1 MAKKALITGITEQD
15 HAPRPGGRGIMPL
28 RDQEAWGISTQ
39 QLGRRDTYTPRDA
52 APVPGSVAARLN
64 SSERVGAVPRSP
76 KTRPNSSEEHL
87 TRGQVEHSILVFV
100 LNKHG
105 KPLMPCTP
113 GKARRLLKQGKAK
126 VVCMTPFTIQL
137 LYGSSG
143 YKQDVTAGIDA
154 GYKTVGY
161 SAVTAKRELIA
172 GELELRDDIKRLLE
186 KRREYRRARRSR
198 KWYRKPRFDNRKRKD
213 GWLPPSLEHKLES
226 HIRLIER
233 LKRILPITRV
243 VVEVASF
250 DTQKMQN
257 PEISGVEYQ
266 RGELAGYDVRE
277 YLLAKWGHKCAY
289 CGKTDVPL
297 EIDHIIP
304 KSRGGSNRVSNLT
317 IACHECNQSKGN
329 RTAEEFGYPEVQAKA
344 KEPLKAAAFMNAI
357 RWELVNRLGCDWT
370 YGSVT
375 KYKREKLKLEKS
387 HVNDAFVIAGG
398 NSDHIRTGYIYKA
411 KQVRRQNRSLFKAN
425 ILKGGRK
432 KRNTIK
438 EVNGFRRFDKVLY
451 GKLKCF
457 IFALRTRGYF
467 ELRDIEGNKVGASIN
482 SKKLKLLE
490 RARGRIE
497 EVIRATRA
505 EAHLLAHG

>member
-1 MAKKALITGITEQD
+1 MRKEEEVDAE
-15 HAPRPGGRGIMPL
+15 P
-28 RDQEAWGISTQ
+28 TQ

-52 APVPGSVAARLN
+52 APVPGSVAAWLN
-64 SSERVGAVPRSP
+64 SSERVGAVPRGP
-76 KTRPNSSEEHL
+76 KTRPNSSEEHP
-87 TRGQVEHSILVFV
+87 TPKPKGGGGQDLRVPV
-100 LNKHG
+100 LNMRG
-105 KPLMPCTP
+105 EPLMPTTP
-113 GKARRLLKQGKAK
+113 RKARILLKQGKAR
-126 VVCMTPFTIQL
+126 VVSRTPFVIQL
-137 LYGSSG
+137 LYPTGEN
-143 YKQDVTAGIDA
+143 KQDITLGIDA
-154 GYKTVGY
+154 GYSTIGY

-198 KWYRKPRFDNRKRKD
+198 KWYRKPRFDNRKRKE

-226 HIRLIER
+226 HIRLIEH

-317 IACHECNQSKGN
+317 IACHECNQRKGN

-387 HVNDAFVIAGG
+387 HVNDAFIIAGG
-398 NSDHIRTGYIYKA
+398 TSNHIRTGYIYKA
-411 KQVRRQNRSLFKAN
+411 RQVRRQNRSLFKAN
-425 ILKGGRK
+425 MLKGGRK

-457 IFALRTRGYF
+457 IFGLRTRGYF
-467 ELRDIEGNKVGASIN
+467 DLRDIEGNKIGGDVSY
-482 SKKLKLLE
+482 KKLRLIERSRGMIQEVKSAIPLRPEGRSPLALL
-490 RARGRIE
+490 
-497 EVIRATRA
+497 
-505 EAHLLAHG
+505 